1 MARRR
6 KSSNDPL
13 AFLITAFL
21 MIPFALAAIFKLLF
35 KGISC
40 LASFIGKCIEKRRLK
55 QQTYTYNTSDNYRS
69 QSRYNAE
76 SNRTTSDN
84 ASNPTSQQSY
94 NQSTSQNTEQRKS
107 TCSSNS
113 PASSYS
119 SLYEA
124 LRISG
129 DSDPDL
135 TMPSAPDFESYDEY
149 FDDPDDSSTVF

>member
-55 QQTYTYNTSDNYRS
+55 QQTYTYNTR
-69 QSRYNAE
+69 
-76 SNRTTSDN
+76 
-84 ASNPTSQQSY
+84 
-94 NQSTSQNTEQRKS
+94 
-107 TCSSNS
+107 
-113 PASSYS
+113 SSYQS
-119 SLYEA
+119 ST
-124 LRISG
+124 I
-129 DSDPDL
+129 
-135 TMPSAPDFESYDEY
+135 PSATALLQAIHRIQPIKHVTILLIRPANDLKPRADRLDGGKYHKNI
-149 FDDPDDSSTVF
+149 